1 MRDWDVA
8 HYGRIFNAA
17 CKNADMITI
26 QYPDGKAIDKTMHTL
41 CTLLIHVGD
50 LRANQVTTFHY
61 VDQYIVQIARFD
73 PSKGIFDVLD
83 AYEKFHDKL
92 TRERPDLTPPKLL
105 IGGHGSVDDPDGAI
119 IYDEVMY
126 HIAHGIPHLR
136 DQICVMRLR
145 PLDQVLNAL
154 MSKATIAL
162 QLSTREGFEVKVSE
176 AIHKGKPVIA
186 TRAGGIPLQ
195 IVHGKNGFL
204 VDVGDSDAVAKHLF
218 DLWTD
223 QDLYH
228 RMSEYAMNHVY
239 DEVSTVGNALNWL
252 YLASKLSK
260 GQSVQPHGRWI
271 NDLAFEEIGVPIVEG
286 EPRLAREVQV
296 GKMG

>member
-1 MRDWDVA
+1 M
-8 HYGRIFNAA
+8 
-17 CKNADMITI
+17 
-26 QYPDGKAIDKTMHTL
+26 
-41 CTLLIHVGD
+41 HVGD
-50 LRANQVTTFHY
+50 VQTDKLTTFHY

-83 AYEKFHDKL
+83 AYEKFHDQL
-92 TRERPDLTPPKLL
+92 TVERPDMTPPKLL

-126 HIAHGIPHLR
+126 HIAHSIPHLR

-186 TRAGGIPLQ
+186 TRAGGIPCQ

-223 QDLYH
+223 QNLYR
-228 RMSEYAMNHVY
+228 RMSEYALNHVY

-260 GQSVQPHGRWI
+260 GQSVQLHGRWI
-271 NDLAFEEIGVPIVEG
+271 NDLAFEEIGMPIVEG
-286 EPRLAREVQV
+286 EPRLIREVQV
-296 GKMG
+296 EKMG